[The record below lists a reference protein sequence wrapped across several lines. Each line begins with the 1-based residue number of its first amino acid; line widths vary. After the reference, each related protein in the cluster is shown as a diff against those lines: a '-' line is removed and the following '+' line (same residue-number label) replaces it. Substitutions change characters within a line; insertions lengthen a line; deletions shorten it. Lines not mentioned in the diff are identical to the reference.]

1 MKRIEWVDYGKS
13 LTIFFVVLIHTH
25 FNVPIVTSLKAITMP
40 MFFLMSGF
48 LFSMERNADYGK
60 FVYKRFRQLI
70 VPYIWINII
79 AYALWFFFLR
89 HYGNSESDNLSWQ
102 EPLKGVF
109 MCVPH
114 SLVHDIPLWSLAC
127 FFIVEVVYYP
137 IYRWFKNALAIS
149 VVCFIIAALNNQFL
163 ADKLPY
169 LPLCIAPCFAS
180 MAFYSLGVY
189 LRSIDAK
196 VLKQNFKNPI
206 VYVALL
212 AIYLTGALLNVR
224 ISFYEGLFGNY
235 LYFLFSSFAGCLL
248 VIQLCIFVA
257 NKWHVGRFI
266 KFVSGGTLLICGF
279 HILVYAFMKG
289 VLLVLFHIEPY
300 DITYHFFGGLAF
312 AVFGY
317 ALCLPIIYVVKT
329 YFRWLI
335 AK

>member
-13 LTIFFVVLIHTH
+13 LTIFLVALLHTH
-25 FNVPIVTSLKAITMP
+25 FNVPIVTLLNAIVMP
-40 MFFLMSGF
+40 MFFFMSGF

-60 FVYKRFRQLI
+60 FVYKRFRQLM
-70 VPYIWINII
+70 VPYIWIGAI
-79 AYALWFFFLR
+79 AYILWFFFLR
-89 HYGNSESDNLSWQ
+89 HYGNCVKDTMSWQ
-102 EPLKGVF
+102 EPLKS
-109 MCVPH
+109 MLICVPTG
-114 SLVHDIPLWSLAC
+114 LAHDIPLWSLAC

-137 IYRWFKNALAIS
+137 IYRWCRNALAIS

-180 MAFYSLGVY
+180 MAFYSLGVH

-196 VLKQNFKNPI
+196 VFKENFKNPI

-212 AIYLTGALLNVR
+212 AIFLTGALLNIRV
-224 ISFYEGLFGNY
+224 SFYEGLFGNY
-235 LYFLFSSFAGCLL
+235 LYFLLASFAGCLL

-312 AVFGY
+312 AIIGY